1 MEAKQQQLPLG
12 LISKNESYYNTEL
25 ENLVRYHTI
34 ENDED
39 CIPLRDHKKYFP
51 AKNIDKR
58 EQVVE
63 YSSYPNKLSARHYK
77 EFIASGIS
85 ETLIKINFNRITGVN
100 CHELLYPNSTFK
112 HIKNVLQGGWTHVNY
127 DILRGTDSSF
137 KQVKLDIP
145 SVTAEG
151 EIKKYL
157 CPFGLPTS
165 IFLPKVD
172 DVTAAKIAANY
183 NLYYELDS
191 VPAKWAESFPE
202 LPPIEKAT
210 FWEWVAVNS
219 IPVYLVEGFKK
230 TVSLLSHNQVAI
242 GLPGVTMAT
251 VKGKRLLKP
260 ELAVFTK
267 VPRKWVICFDQD
279 QKDKTVRA
287 VYKASLKIA
296 ELLTPSA
303 LGVYY
308 LSWDNK
314 FKGIDDFFGAG
325 GKEVRELPHQLKPP
339 TANSIVF
346 DSQYLPSITEWNIPA
361 HTNIVAVKS
370 AYSTGKSGSFGLITS
385 HAIAQKKFTII
396 LCPTQSLVSMGCKRA
411 GLAHKSQWT
420 PEDREGVVMCIHSFN
435 PYSAVGR
442 VLFPW
447 LDEFV
452 WNGGEVEIIMDEAQ
466 TIFKSLFLENTKTM
480 EQWRRSIIDSLAKY
494 SIRSRFWLF
503 DNDLDIHCVDFL
515 KKLCKM
521 GEIENPIDY
530 WVINN
535 FQNQL
540 EQVYLFPS
548 TNLDLKL
555 INPQLPIGIVPY
567 LLKTCDNMVLVQL
580 TGQSVEGKK
589 GLNSTLSAEEY
600 YKKLGLSVI
609 RIDRETVSD
618 INHPAYD
625 CLSNFNQFLLEQKKA
640 GIRIVLT
647 SPILKTGVSI
657 EDPQEDQLFD
667 FVVSVNT
674 GVLSPDLVLQ
684 SLFRY
689 RNFKVPRIIFV
700 ARRGLML
707 LSHGYTNNQE
717 IYKYEQQQ
725 NRLSKQLYNCL
736 EVEDDSDKTT
746 NFALNEY
753 CRLASINNMEM
764 VQYNSVILNRITMTS
779 NNISYF
785 LSDNLGN
792 NLLTLSTDE
801 VKKELKSIKKVIT
814 QKRVQETIESPDLT
828 HTEAQEIERS
838 LKNKEDSLKLKKHK
852 IKEVFKLREITA
864 EHVMNYDL
872 GIVLKLKLL
881 YYSTVGYKWVKIRDE
896 RKLSGH
902 KDRDIVRENKDVLYH
917 KANLVNRLFSL
928 GLKEVLDRGE
938 ISNQSPEVLQF
949 MEQIRFLQKDIKHVL
964 GIKFYQSP
972 IELISL
978 LGKMLGFKLLSIRK
992 LKLADGER
1000 LRIYKVVSSWENG
1013 EGEYTLTLA
1022 ELTDH
1027 LFSYWAQDSEIM
1039 ALSHFLGS
1047 KVTKE
1052 EICYWEQQITDPRIV
1067 EYLRLKF
1074 S

>member
-1 MEAKQQQLPLG
+1 MEAEQQQLPLG
-12 LISKNESYYNTEL
+12 LVSQNESYYNPEL
-25 ENLVRYHTI
+25 ENLARYHTI

-39 CIPLRDHKKYFP
+39 CIPLRDRAKYFP
-51 AKNIDKR
+51 SRKNRAKR
-58 EQVVE
+58 EEIVE
-63 YSSYPNKLSARHYK
+63 YSSYPNKLLARHYK
-77 EFIASGIS
+77 ELTASGIS
-85 ETLIKINFNRITGVN
+85 ETLIKINFYRVTGVT

-112 HIKNVLQGGWTHVNY
+112 PINNVLQGGWTHANY
-127 DILRGTDSSF
+127 DILHGTDSSF

-145 SVTAEG
+145 SVTTEG

-157 CPFGLPTS
+157 CPLGLPTS

-172 DVTAAKIAANY
+172 EETARKIAANY
-183 NLYYELDS
+183 NLDYELDS
-191 VPAKWAESFPE
+191 VAGKWIEFFAEV
-202 LPPIEKAT
+202 PPFEKAT
-210 FWEWVAVNS
+210 FWEWVVVNS
-219 IPVYLVEGFKK
+219 IPVYIVEGFKK
-230 TVSLLSHNQVAI
+230 TVSLLSHGQVAI

-251 VKGKRLLKP
+251 LKGKRILKP

-267 VPRKWVICFDQD
+267 VQRKWVICFDQD
-279 QKDKTVRA
+279 LKDRTVRA

-296 ELLTPSA
+296 ELLAPTA

-325 GKEVRELPHQLKPP
+325 GKEVRELPHELKPP
-339 TANSIVF
+339 TSNSIVF
-346 DSQYLPSITEWNIPA
+346 ETQYLPSMNEWKIPVN
-361 HTNIVAVKS
+361 TNIVAIKS
-370 AYSTGKSGSFGLITS
+370 AYSTGKSGSFSLITS

-411 GLAHKSQWT
+411 GLPHKSHWT

-435 PYSAVGR
+435 PYSTVGR

-503 DNDLDIHCVDFL
+503 DNDLDVHCVDFL

-521 GEIENPIDY
+521 GEIENPTDY

-555 INPQLPIGIVPY
+555 INPQSPIGIVPN

-618 INHPAYD
+618 VNHPAYN
-625 CLSNFNQFLLEQKKA
+625 CLSNLNQFLLEQKKA
-640 GIRIVLT
+640 GIRVILT

-657 EDPQEDQLFD
+657 EDPEADQLFD

-674 GVLSPDLVLQ
+674 GILSPDLVLQ

-689 RNFKVPRIIFV
+689 RNFNVPRIIFV
-700 ARRGLML
+700 ARRGLVL
-707 LSHGYTNNQE
+707 LSHGSTNNQE
-717 IYKYEQQQ
+717 IYKHEQQQ

-736 EVEDDSDKTT
+736 EVEDDKTT

-764 VQYNSVILNRITMTS
+764 GQYNSIILNRITMTS
-779 NNISYF
+779 KNISYV
-785 LSDNLGN
+785 LPDSSGV
-792 NLLTLSTDE
+792 NLLTVSTDK
-801 VKKELKSIKKVIT
+801 VKKELKSMKQVIT

-838 LKNKEDSLKLKKHK
+838 LKNKEDSLKLKKYK
-852 IKEVFKLREITA
+852 IKEIFKLREITP
-864 EHVMNYDL
+864 EHVINYDL
-872 GIVLKLKLL
+872 GIVMKLKLL

-896 RKLSGH
+896 KKLSAH
-902 KDRDIVRENKDVLYH
+902 RDRDIVRENKDVLYH
-917 KANLVNRLFSL
+917 KANLINRLFAL
-928 GLKEVLDRGE
+928 GLKEVLDTGE
-938 ISNQSPEVLQF
+938 ISNQSPAVLQF
-949 MEQIRFLQKDIKHVL
+949 MEQIRFLQKDIKSVL

-972 IELISL
+972 IELISM
-978 LGKMLGFKLLSIRK
+978 LGKMLGFKLLSIKK

-1000 LRIYKVVSSWENG
+1000 LRIYKVVSSWENK
-1013 EGEYTLTLA
+1013 EGEYTLTLH
-1022 ELTDH
+1022 ELTDE
-1027 LFSYWAQDSEIM
+1027 LFKSWEQDSEIT
-1039 ALSHFLGS
+1039 ALSHFLKT
-1047 KVTKE
+1047 KVTE
-1052 EICYWEQQITDPRIV
+1052 VSYWEQQTTDPRIV
-1067 EYLRLKF
+1067 EYLKLKF